1 VTGIVHHQYKDGDLN
16 DPDRPRSILKPNS
29 QQRERAPYSSLKLVK
44 FNECIQLMFA
54 QYPSDKSPEG
64 LFAHF
69 INSSLTITVIALLH
83 STKFCCDWSCHNVD
97 GKPNFNLQDYLPGK
111 IFTMALPS
119 PDMAKT
125 KQTRNKFRP
134 TAEWPFLEFQL
145 LQWLEYEHSID
156 PLRSARPPHLVLLQT
171 QRMTLMRTH
180 PTKIR
185 SEHDITTILDESK
198 EWADEQAAKVFAV
211 IEKFKSDYSHSTEK
225 QAGRKRKLYLH
236 CLLL

>member
-1 VTGIVHHQYKDGDLN
+1 MLFDQLDGDLN

-29 QQRERAPYSSLKLVK
+29 QQREHAPYSSLKLVK

-54 QYPSDKSPEG
+54 QYLGDKSPEG

-69 INSSLTITVIALLH
+69 VNCSLTITVIALLH
-83 STKFCCDWSCHNVD
+83 STKFCCDRSCHNVD
-97 GKPNFNLQDYLPGK
+97 GEPNFNLQDYLPGK

-125 KQTRNKFRP
+125 KQTHNKFCP
-134 TAEWPFLEFQL
+134 TAERPFLEFRL
-145 LQWLEYEHSID
+145 LQWLKYEHSIN
-156 PLRSARPPHLVLLQT
+156 PLHSAWPPHLILSQT
-171 QRMTLMRTH
+171 QRMTLVCTH

-198 EWADEQAAKVFAV
+198 EWADEWAAKVFAV
-211 IEKFKSDYSHSTEK
+211 I
-225 QAGRKRKLYLH
+225 
-236 CLLL
+236 